1 MKKDVK
7 LSMQKKIENKK
18 EIEKLSNKSLTV
30 FTAALFCE
38 VILMFIASALNGT
51 GSYRSTFDDF
61 VCITCGVAFVVF
73 AAMLISAFVMKKKNA
88 SAELATGILKWS
100 FVALAVSVGSFFISA
115 PSILPVV
122 FKVIGQEYLGGA
134 LAVKM
139 VRFSG
144 SGAAYTIMA
153 LIAVYTIFIFVYYNM
168 KAKKI
173 KKSK

>member
-1 MKKDVK
+1 MKKDMK

-30 FTAALFCE
+30 FTVALFCE
-38 VILMFIASALNGT
+38 VILMFLASALNGT
-51 GSYRSTFDDF
+51 GSYRSALDDF
-61 VCITCGVAFVVF
+61 ICVTCGAALVVF
-73 AAMLISAFVMKKKNA
+73 VAMLIVGSYMKKNA
-88 SAELATGILKWS
+88 SSELAASVFNWS
-100 FVALAVSVGSFFISA
+100 FVILAVSMGSFFISA
-115 PSILPVV
+115 PSILPAVLGVV
-122 FKVIGQEYLGGA
+122 GQEYLGGA

-144 SGAAYTIMA
+144 TNAAYAIMI
-153 LIAVYTIFIFVYYNM
+153 LIAVYVIFVFVYNNM